1 MTNEE
6 IKTAVDSVPFWYHKI
21 QLSDQVTT
29 PGWAPIDADRY
40 MVPESLFG
48 ERILDVG
55 AWDGYWTFEA
65 LKRGA
70 SWVTA
75 IDDFSDSLGVNDI
88 SRDDQW
94 KTFDICKSALDARFC
109 QRLTMS
115 VYDIEKLGVE
125 PFDRIFCFG
134 VIYHLRHPLF
144 ALEKLRKVC
153 KGTIHIETAVLDQMQ
168 SPYTGE
174 AIHPKACHAEF
185 YPKDEF
191 GSNNSNWWVPS
202 LKCLGAMLEA
212 AGFRNVK
219 LWNLT
224 DHPIHLPHC
233 RGFASAEV

>member
-6 IKTAVDSVPFWYHKI
+6 IETAVKSVPFWYHQIK
-21 QLSDQVTT
+21 LSDQVTT
-29 PGWAPIDADRY
+29 PGWAPLDPKRY
-40 MVPESLFG
+40 MVPESLTG

-75 IDDFSDSLGVNDI
+75 IDDFSDSLGVTDL
-88 SRDDQW
+88 SREEQW
-94 KTFDICKSALDARFC
+94 KTFDICKSALDARLC

-115 VYDIEKLGVE
+115 VYDIEKLDFE

-134 VIYHLRHPLF
+134 VIYHLRHPLL

-153 KGTIHIETAVLDQMQ
+153 KGTIHIESAVLDQIL

-174 AIHPKACHAEF
+174 GIHRESCHAEF
-185 YPKDEF
+185 YPTDEF
-191 GSNNSNWWVPS
+191 GRNNSNWWVPT

-219 LWNLT
+219 LWYLT
-224 DHPIHLPHC
+224 DQPKKMPYC